1 MRPNKGLSCKTMIE
15 SRYGIWEDNSQK
27 NKRAQDRAKKSRTF
41 WYQLNQS
48 SIRHNYRNHKG
59 RLESILHR
67 LSLNPMFNLNTS
79 NLLLNQMLMIIIL
92 RDLNNWMRKITTTCK
107 MKDQSHRANI
117 SINKMIWKERKSD
130 SKSQNSTR
138 TWITTLIIKTLS
150 ITKVD
155 KNLLESLMVKDYF
168 LNVARKDRDI
178 FLMSKKSLLD
188 MLSSKTM

>member
-1 MRPNKGLSCKTMIE
+1 MRPNKGLSCKTLIE

-41 WYQLNQS
+41 WYQHNQS

-67 LSLNPMFNLNTS
+67 LSLNPMLNTS

-92 RDLNNWMRKITTTCK
+92 RDLNNWMSKITTCK
-107 MKDQSHRANI
+107 MKDLSHRANI
-117 SINKMIWKERKSD
+117 SINKMIWKERKSG